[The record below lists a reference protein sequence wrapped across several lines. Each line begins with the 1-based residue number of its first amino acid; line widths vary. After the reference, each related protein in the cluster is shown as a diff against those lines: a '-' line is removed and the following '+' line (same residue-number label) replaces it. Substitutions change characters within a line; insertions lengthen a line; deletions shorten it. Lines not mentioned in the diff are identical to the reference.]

1 MCRNAS
7 KILFMDAP
15 EQRMAKVSS
24 KFPAGNFPSINGWLF
39 HVNTFLH
46 WLQVDLIVNI
56 VPDCDSD
63 SAGLLAKH
71 QWQV

>member
-1 MCRNAS
+1 MCRNTS

-46 WLQVDLIVNI
+46 WLQVDVIVNI

-63 SAGLLAKH
+63 SVGLLAKH